1 MPDLP
6 DTDAEDVPAGYEYVL
21 RAAAHQTSPQQSP
34 GVRPTTLRLV
44 CADHGTLTR
53 EQVNQCIQAGLDADD
68 LLVWPD
74 RDGHRRLTLQTI
86 PDLRR
91 LLEHLD
97 GELDA
102 PEDGL
107 EQVKERVRALGG
119 GA

>member
-1 MPDLP
+1 
-6 DTDAEDVPAGYEYVL
+6 
-21 RAAAHQTSPQQSP
+21 
-34 GVRPTTLRLV
+34 
-44 CADHGTLTR
+44 
-53 EQVNQCIQAGLDADD
+53 
-68 LLVWPD
+68 
-74 RDGHRRLTLQTI
+74 
-86 PDLRR
+86 